1 MCAQSKD
8 HVKTY
13 REGTN
18 VQAKKRGL
26 KGTNSV
32 NTLNLDFQPPEISVA
47 SATPVCSILLWGP
60 A

>member
-32 NTLNLDFQPPEISVA
+32 NTLNLDFQPPEIS
-47 SATPVCSILLWGP
+47 ATPVCSSLLWGP